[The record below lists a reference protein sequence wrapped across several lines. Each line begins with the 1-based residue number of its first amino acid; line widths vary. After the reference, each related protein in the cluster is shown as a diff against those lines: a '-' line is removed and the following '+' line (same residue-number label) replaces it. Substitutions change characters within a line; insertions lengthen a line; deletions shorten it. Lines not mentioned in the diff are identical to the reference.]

1 MAGVEGGSIG
11 CLVVDDHVAVR
22 AGLRLILE
30 REPGLRVV
38 GEASSG
44 EAAVELAGRRR
55 PDVVVMD
62 IQMGQGIDGFEATRQ
77 LLAAGHEPAVVLFTG
92 YGESTMLAEGLGCGA
107 RGFLVKDAQ
116 PAELVRAVRTVAG
129 GGAYVDPA
137 VGGALMAGRGV
148 PGSNGLTPREQ
159 EVLAMLADGLTTAQV
174 AARLYL
180 SPETVRTHLRSAMRK
195 VEAGTR
201 VQAVAVA
208 IRERLIG

>member
-1 MAGVEGGSIG
+1 MAGIEEPSIG

-44 EAAVELAGRRR
+44 EAAVDLAARRR

-77 LLAAGHEPAVVLFTG
+77 LLAAGHDPAVVLFTG
-92 YGESTMLAEGLGCGA
+92 FGERTMLVDGLGCGA
-107 RGFLVKDAQ
+107 RGFVVKDAE
-116 PAELVRAVRTVAG
+116 PAEVVRAVRTVAA

-137 VGGALMAGRGV
+137 VGGALMASRGA
-148 PGSNGLTPREQ
+148 PGATGLTPREQ
-159 EVLAMLADGLTTAQV
+159 EVLTMLADGLTTSEV
-174 AARLYL
+174 ASRLYL
-180 SPETVRTHLRSAMRK
+180 SQETIRTHLRSAMRK